1 MGFSGG
7 GSNVLK
13 SHTHDGTI
21 VQDGGSLDFNNITQS
36 QSAAGQ
42 VFYSDGAHLQ
52 QLSLGAASDVL
63 QVNAGVTAPEWVTLS
78 AGTNNRVILD
88 SQTFTASTT
97 NVITFTPGSPIEDDT
112 YQKIQIVFTGDGLGN
127 NIQRAMFRLDSGL
140 ADSNYNENSMEVFN
154 GASSI
159 VNKNPMTGGDDYVRL
174 TDQLA
179 NGGEGWI
186 VTVDLEIPPASASG
200 TSLWYQVATHD
211 RVAIGAGWVTGLTAG
226 QIGRIQIE
234 VQTSPASVNK
244 DMQFTVYGIKF

>member
-7 GSNVLK
+7 GSNVLLP
-13 SHTHDGTI
+13 HTHDGT
-21 VQDGGSLDFNNITQS
+21 VSQDGGPLDFGNVTQS

-63 QVNAGVTAPEWVTLS
+63 QVNGAVTAPEWVTPA
-78 AGTNNRVILD
+78 AGTNNRVILN
-88 SQTFTASTT
+88 SQTFTTSTT

-112 YQKIQIVFTGDGLGN
+112 YQKIQVVFTGDGLGN
-127 NIQRAMFRLDSGL
+127 VIQRAVIRLDSGL
-140 ADSNYNENSMEVFN
+140 ADSNYNENSMEIFN

-159 VNKNPMTGGDDYVRL
+159 QNKNPMTGGDDYVRL

-186 VTVDLEIPPASASG
+186 VTVDLEIPPATATA
-200 TSLWYQVATHD
+200 TSLWYQVANHD

-234 VQTSPASVNK
+234 VQTTGSVNK

>member
-21 VQDGGSLDFNNITQS
+21 VQDGGSLDFGNVTQS

-42 VFYSDGAHLQ
+42 VFYSDGNHLQ

-63 QVNAGVTAPEWVTLS
+63 QVNAGVTAPEWVTPA

-97 NVITFTPGSPIEDDT
+97 QVITFTPGSPIEDDT
-112 YQKIQIVFTGDGLGN
+112 YQKIQVVFTGDGLGN
-127 NIQRAMFRLDSGL
+127 TIQRCVIRLDSGL
-140 ADSNYNENSMEVFN
+140 TNTNYNENSMEIFN
-154 GASSI
+154 GIQQIMNRNPQSI
-159 VNKNPMTGGDDYVRL
+159 GDDYIRL

-186 VTVDLEIPPASASG
+186 CSVDLEIPPATATG
-200 TSLWYQVATHD
+200 TSLWYQVANHD
-211 RVAIGAGWVTGLTAG
+211 RVAIGAGWITGLTAG

-234 VQTSPASVNK
+234 VQGANNK